1 MKGTIHTLYFSPTHT
16 SETTAKAI
24 ATAMAGRL
32 ELEATSLNLTAPH
45 AREGEHS
52 FGREDILIFAFP
64 VYGGR
69 IPAMLEPC
77 MKQLH
82 GNGTPAVIAAVYGNR
97 DYDDALLEAADLLS
111 AQGFVPAAA
120 GAFIGEHSFSYKLA
134 AGRPN
139 DADLD
144 AAAHF
149 GVMAADKISAA
160 ASADG
165 SGVSGESGRLTPAQI
180 PGNRPYKERG
190 PAMAAAPLTREACTH
205 CMICVEGCPMGIIHA
220 DDPSQVD
227 AGCLRCFAC
236 VKSCPVHAK
245 YFDNERIAQATA
257 MLESKFADP
266 KEPVF
271 FL

>member
-16 SETTAKAI
+16 SKTTAEAI
-24 ATAMAGRL
+24 AAAMAGRL
-32 ELEATSLNLTAPH
+32 ELEKVSLDLTTPQ
-45 AREGEHS
+45 AREGEHG
-52 FGREDILIFAFP
+52 FGREDILVFAFP

-77 MKQLH
+77 MKKLH
-82 GNGTPAVIAAVYGNR
+82 GDNTPAVIAAVYGNR
-97 DYDDALLEAADLLS
+97 DYDDALLEAADLLL

-139 DADLD
+139 EADLE
-144 AAAHF
+144 AAAQF
-149 GVMAADKISAA
+149 GIQAADKISANS
-160 ASADG
+160 SAEG
-165 SGVSGESGRLTPAQI
+165 SVSLSPAQI

-190 PAMAAAPLTREACTH
+190 PAMAIAPLTKDVCTN
-205 CMICVEGCPMGIIHA
+205 CMICVKGCPMGIIHA

-245 YFDNERIAQATA
+245 YFDDERIAQATA

>member
-1 MKGTIHTLYFSPTHT
+1 MSGTIHTLYFSPTHT

-24 ATAMAGRL
+24 AAAMAGRL
-32 ELEATSLNLTAPH
+32 ELETTSLNLTTPH
-45 AREGEHS
+45 ARKDEHS

-77 MKQLH
+77 MKKLH
-82 GNGTPAVIAAVYGNR
+82 GDGTPAVIAAVYGNR

-111 AQGFVPAAA
+111 AQGFIPAAA

-139 DADLD
+139 DADLE
-144 AAAHF
+144 AAAQF
-149 GVMAADKISAA
+149 GTMAAEKISAA
-160 ASADG
+160 VCADAPIL
-165 SGVSGESGRLTPAQI
+165 SPARI

-190 PAMAAAPLTREACTH
+190 PAMAVAPLTKDTCIH
-205 CMICVEGCPMGIIHA
+205 CMICVKGCPMGIIHA

-245 YFDNERIAQATA
+245 YFDDERIAQATT
-257 MLESKFADP
+257 MLETKFAEP